1 MMGFETI
8 AGQFPELIAK
18 MTAVGFA
25 IGAFVTLVTTGLCS
39 VLHTFFKIAGG
50 R

>member
-1 MMGFETI
+1 MTEFETI
-8 AGQFPELIAK
+8 AAQLPELISK

-25 IGAFVTLVTTGLCS
+25 VGAFVTLVTTGLCS